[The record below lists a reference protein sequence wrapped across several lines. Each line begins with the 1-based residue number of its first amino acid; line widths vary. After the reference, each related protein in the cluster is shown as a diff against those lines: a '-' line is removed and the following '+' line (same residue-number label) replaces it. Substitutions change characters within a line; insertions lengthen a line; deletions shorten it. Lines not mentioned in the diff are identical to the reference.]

1 VHSAVVVAAV
11 GTFLFAFVWRF
22 LTFTGF
28 TNDHYAHLALAQQM
42 LLGERPIR
50 DFSDPGWPL
59 TYLIS
64 AAAWHLA
71 GSTMAVEW
79 FIVTVGFSLG
89 AVFTVVA
96 AHRLSRSIL
105 VALLIAALELLVL
118 PRTYSYPKMLAYGA
132 AGWALLALATRP
144 TRPRIILMGMLI
156 AVAFLLRHDHG
167 VYIGAASAVCVVMTA
182 GRDWRA
188 AVTRAGLLTL
198 ASGAFIAP
206 WALYVALNGG
216 LVNYFDRA
224 LEYARIEANATRLSE
239 WPGFTLVPGEPL
251 FGVARP
257 NRPLAQV
264 EWRSDVTDAQRQS
277 LERRYGLEH
286 VRERDGSHFYYVRD
300 ASPANIRA
308 LADDPSIAGTVGL
321 GRVQRPRWRE
331 LLANLSPLRLAPA
344 LHNLHNA
351 QTWLYWLFWMLPLL
365 TATVVICDL
374 LPPPMSGRFA
384 TQLTSAGSSVR
395 AKRTDPARRAEARVV
410 GEGGTRN
417 LVWSENEL
425 AAVAGLTALTFLVNS
440 GFLRDPLSD
449 RLADALV
456 PPALLAAWLAGT
468 IWTRQWQMRRL
479 QVAGRVLSLIIA
491 FVTTAAV
498 AAIAALPERIDYT
511 GIRDGTQGVR
521 NRAAAVAGL
530 LAQSHRQ
537 TIAPPSRV
545 SAGLMPFFA
554 YLDRC
559 TSPADQLIVT
569 GDFADILVLGGRGFA
584 GDGVTFGVW
593 YSSVVHQAWTVADMK
608 RRPALLTV
616 LIGEKEFQARYP
628 RVADYIAHEYEPMA
642 GIEIEEVGR
651 VQVLSHR
658 RRAAS
663 GLDAETGWPC
673 FR

>member
-1 VHSAVVVAAV
+1 MGGPALICREARDRFLVSRPTAAQGALVAAAA
-11 GTFLFAFVWRF
+11 GMLLAAFVWRF

-28 TNDHYAHLALAQQM
+28 SNDHYAHLALAQQM

-64 AAAWHLA
+64 AGAWHLA

-79 FIVTVGFSLG
+79 FIVTLGFSLG

-144 TRPRIILMGMLI
+144 TRLRIILMGMLI

-167 VYIGAASAVCVVMTA
+167 AYIGAASAVCVVMTA
-182 GRDWRA
+182 GRNWRA
-188 AVTRAGLLTL
+188 AVTRASLLTL
-198 ASGAFIAP
+198 ASAAFIAP

-251 FGVARP
+251 VGVARP

-264 EWRSDVTDAQRQS
+264 EWSSDVTDAQRQS
-277 LERRYGLEH
+277 MERRYGLEH
-286 VRERDGSHFYYVRD
+286 VRERDGAHFYYVRD
-300 ASPANIRA
+300 ASPENIRA

-321 GRVQRPRWRE
+321 GRAQRPLWRE
-331 LLANLSPLRLAPA
+331 LLAYLSPLRLAPA
-344 LHNLHNA
+344 LHNLKNA

-365 TATVVICDL
+365 AAVVVIWRL
-374 LPPPMSGRFA
+374 
-384 TQLTSAGSSVR
+384 
-395 AKRTDPARRAEARVV
+395 
-410 GEGGTRN
+410 TRN
-417 LVWSENEL
+417 SVPNENGEL

-449 RLADALV
+449 RLADAIV
-456 PPALLAAWLAGT
+456 PPALLGAWLAGT
-468 IWTRQWQMRRL
+468 IWTQQWRLRRL
-479 QVAGRVLSLIIA
+479 QVAGRILTLVIV

-498 AAIAALPERIDYT
+498 AAIASLPERIDYT
-511 GIRDGTQGVR
+511 GIRDGMQGIR
-521 NRAAAVAGL
+521 NRATTVTGL

-584 GDGVTFGVW
+584 SDGVTFGVW
-593 YSSVVHQAWTVADMK
+593 YSSVVHQAQTIADMK
-608 RRPALLTV
+608 MRPALLTV
-616 LIGEKEFQARYP
+616 LVGEKEFQARYP
-628 RVADYIAHEYEPMA
+628 QVADYIAREYEPMA
-642 GIEIEEVGR
+642 DIEIGEVGR
-651 VQVLSHR
+651 VQVLAQRSR
-658 RRAAS
+658 PARS
-663 GLDAETGWPC
+663 LDAETGWPC